1 MVPVRRTFL
10 MGKTPRP
17 KTTRLPEKLR
27 KIRTSLGL
35 SQNEVIRRLGL
46 TAELF
51 QANISGYELGTR
63 KPALPILLK
72 YGQVAGV
79 CLDVLVNDAL
89 NLPEKLPSAP
99 IHQGSIGVRDSRSSQ
114 TVLDQITSL
123 ATHLKDGLL
132 TINHA
137 GLILFVNEPA
147 SAISG
152 YQEDEIVGQPLAE
165 LFPAVGSDG
174 QSHPARLALQSRGT
188 VTYSSK
194 PRGKEIELTI
204 IPVGHSVDA
213 SGPVVHAVIVL
224 RGMSTASELV
234 GDHPRAARMRLMGQL
249 TMGIAHDFNNALTS
263 IICNTQLVG
272 EIFERLADAN
282 GQTPTL
288 VARERARAH
297 RYLDDITRVSRKAAT
312 FIRTL
317 LAYARQQQLAR
328 EPIDLNEAVADT
340 MYLTRKLLGERVV
353 ASFRAGKTLS
363 LIYAERSQIDQVLW
377 NLLVNARDA
386 MPDGGELLV
395 ETAFITLDQSFTA
408 TREWARPGDFVRLSV
423 SDTGIGM
430 DQETLKKIFDP
441 FFSTKAEGQGTGL
454 GLATVYGIVKQHN
467 GYIDVQSES
476 GNGTRFDIYLPLA
489 KTHQRPLASH
499 STGSAR
505 ATSEHSTRKSLIIVA
520 EDDEN
525 VRVLLKRIISRSA
538 GRVIT
543 VNAGDKALR
552 LFKRLTRQGNTIDLV
567 ILDVGLPG
575 MDGQT
580 VCQEIHA
587 IDAEVPVLLTSGYGI
602 PFKQEQSITE
612 EGYEFLAKPFD
623 GEQLLA
629 RIDQMLQKG
638 ENSDLT

>member
-1 MVPVRRTFL
+1 MVPVRRAFL

-27 KIRTSLGL
+27 KIRISLGL
-35 SQNEVIRRLGL
+35 SQNELIRRLGL
-46 TAELF
+46 SAELF

-63 KPALPILLK
+63 KPALSILLK

-79 CLDVLVNDAL
+79 CLDVLINDEL
-89 NLPEKLPSAP
+89 DLPEKLPSVPDHKKSTGA
-99 IHQGSIGVRDSRSSQ
+99 SASSASRAAGD
-114 TVLDQITSL
+114 LITSL

-132 TINHA
+132 TINHD
-137 GLILFVNEPA
+137 GRILFVNEPA
-147 SAISG
+147 RAISG

-165 LFPAVGSDG
+165 LFPGVGEHQ
-174 QSHPARLALQSRGT
+174 QSHLARLALLSKET
-188 VTYSSK
+188 VTYYSM
-194 PRGKEIELTI
+194 PQGTTIELHI
-204 IPVGHSVDA
+204 IPAENSVEA
-213 SGPVVHAVIVL
+213 SGRAMQAVVTL
-224 RGMSTASELV
+224 RFVSTANELV

-272 EIFERLADAN
+272 EIFERLADVN
-282 GQTPTL
+282 GQPPAL
-288 VARERARAH
+288 ARERERAH

-340 MYLTRKLLGERVV
+340 MYLTRKLVGERVTTN
-353 ASFRAGKTLS
+353 FRAGKTLS

-489 KTHQRPLASH
+489 EAHQRPLASH

-505 ATSEHSTRKSLIIVA
+505 ATSEYSTRKSLIIVA

-525 VRVLLKRIISRSA
+525 VRVLFKRIISRSG

-552 LFKRLTRQGNTIDLV
+552 LFKRLKRQGNTIDLV

-575 MDGQT
+575 MDGRT

-587 IDAEVPVLLTSGYGI
+587 IDVEVPVLLTSGYGI
-602 PFKQEQSITE
+602 PFKQDQSITE

-623 GEQLLA
+623 GDQLLA
-629 RIDQMLQKG
+629 RIEQMLQKG
-638 ENSDLT
+638 QNSDLA